1 MVWRVLIWY
10 SVGVYVYVSVHLTC
24 REFVNTQ
31 NAPRK
36 PLSKVKDMVGKLYTV
51 EAPLPENQVPSQL
64 VTQCKENNARCARQ
78 LLQFSSI
85 PVEGLFLDYFE
96 EAIKKSYLSK
106 VLLCPQFLWQ
116 LLQQANMQ
124 QNLIF
129 NSNPNIIVNV
139 FLKL

>member
-1 MVWRVLIWY
+1 M
-10 SVGVYVYVSVHLTC
+10 HMLTY
-24 REFVNTQ
+24 RKFVNAQ

-64 VTQCKENNARCARQ
+64 VAQSKENNARCARQ

-85 PVEGLFLDYFE
+85 RAEGLFW
-96 EAIKKSYLSK
+96 KKSIDKIYLIK
-106 VLLCPQFLWQ
+106 VLLRHNFLWQ

-124 QNLIF
+124 QNIIF
-129 NSNPNIIVNV
+129 NSNRNIIVNV
-139 FLKL
+139 IFNM

>member
-64 VTQCKENNARCARQ
+64 VT
-78 LLQFSSI
+78 
-85 PVEGLFLDYFE
+85 
-96 EAIKKSYLSK
+96 LS
-106 VLLCPQFLWQ
+106 
-116 LLQQANMQ
+116 
-124 QNLIF
+124 LIH
-129 NSNPNIIVNV
+129 I
-139 FLKL
+139 